1 LASSAF
7 GQLIGSKPQEDKQPQ
22 KFRGW
27 EPQGT
32 SYATQGDSNIPSC
45 YYCKK
50 VGHLLEKC
58 YSFRSQNFESR
69 KEKLC
74 NICFGKGH
82 FAKQCRRRDNC
93 MVAECGQRHHSLL
106 HPVHWAIVKVAMQVL
121 ASIPSSERAP
131 AMVNLDSVILIWW
144 FWFAAKFGGIGRWL
158 EFRNRCISTPLLFY
172 SSYRIYRFV

>member
-1 LASSAF
+1 MENCQINLTQLGCESEINAQSNLEKIVSRLPRYLQAEWAKEAFAILEKGKVPTFLNLTSFIIAKAKLASSAF

-22 KFRGW
+22 KFRGR

-58 YSFRSQNFESR
+58 YSFRNQNFDSR
-69 KEKLC
+69 KEFLLKEKLC

-93 MVAECGQRHHSLL
+93 MV
-106 HPVHWAIVKVAMQVL
+106 
-121 ASIPSSERAP
+121 
-131 AMVNLDSVILIWW
+131 
-144 FWFAAKFGGIGRWL
+144 
-158 EFRNRCISTPLLFY
+158 Y
-172 SSYRIYRFV
+172 S